1 MHMATPII
9 NNLLNQ
15 IAHAKKFN
23 QPLTELRMT
32 NRQFD
37 NLRAE
42 AMSWTLYSIEL
53 SNSKFAGLP
62 IVIDDTCGS

>member
-1 MHMATPII
+1 MYMATPII

-15 IAHAKKFN
+15 IAHAKKLN

-42 AMSWTLYSIEL
+42 AMPWTPYSIE
-53 SNSKFAGLP
+53 SSTSKFAGLP
-62 IVIDDTCGS
+62 IIIDDSHGS

>member
-1 MHMATPII
+1 MATPII
-9 NNLLNQ
+9 NNLLNK
-15 IAHAKKFN
+15 IAHAKKLN

-42 AMSWTLYSIEL
+42 ALPGIPYSIE
-53 SNSKFAGLP
+53 SSDSKFDGLP